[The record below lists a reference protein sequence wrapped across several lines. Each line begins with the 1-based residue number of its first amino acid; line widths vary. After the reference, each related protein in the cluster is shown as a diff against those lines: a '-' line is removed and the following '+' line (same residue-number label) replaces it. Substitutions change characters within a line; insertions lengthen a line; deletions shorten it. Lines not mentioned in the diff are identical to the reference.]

1 MKEKLEK
8 ILILGSSALKIGQA
22 GEFDYSGSQAIKAT
36 KEEGIKTILINP
48 NIATVQTSEGL
59 ADKIYFLPINEYF
72 VEKVIEKERPQG
84 IILGFGGQTSLNCGL
99 QLHTS
104 GILDKYGVKVLGTPI
119 NVIES
124 TENRQLFIQKLCAI
138 DIKVPTGDTAKSP
151 EEASQI
157 ADRIGFPVMMRI
169 AYALGGLGSGVCH
182 DRGELIELATKAFSF
197 TNQIL
202 IEEYLDGWKEIEYEV
217 MRDQYDNCI
226 CVCNME
232 NFDPL
237 GIHTGESIVVAP
249 SQTLDNKDYHTL
261 REISVKVIRHLGIIG
276 ECNIQFAIDP
286 ASDDYRVIEVN
297 ARLSRSSA
305 LASKATGYPLAFIA
319 AKLGLGYSLTELQ
332 NKITQTT
339 LACFEPALD
348 YIVVKIPRWDL
359 KKFIG
364 ASKQIGT
371 GMKSVGEVMAIGRSF
386 EEALQKALRMLEIGV
401 EGLVGNS
408 NFIEFEDIEQELI
421 HPTDERIFVIPAALK
436 AGLSIDKIHK
446 LTHINKWFLYRI
458 QNILNISKELEMYRG
473 GQCPPDMLRKA
484 KQAGFSD
491 AQISGCLGIDA
502 DRVRLLR
509 RNYGI
514 YPLIKQ
520 IDTLAAEYPAKTNYL
535 YLTYNGTKD
544 DIDFRTGHSVIVLG
558 SGAYR
563 IGSSVEFDW
572 CCVNAVKELKRL
584 GYKAIMINYN
594 PETVSTDYDECDRLY
609 FEELSLETILEIYE
623 KEEPLGIII
632 SMGGQTP
639 NSLAMKLLRSN
650 INILGTDPLSI
661 DKAED
666 RKKFSSLLDS
676 IKIEQPE
683 WEELSS
689 QDEAVGFA
697 QKIGYPV
704 IVRPSYVLS
713 GAAMG
718 VALHDSEL
726 IEILEKASVVSR
738 EYPVVISKFIENA
751 KEIDID
757 AIAEDG
763 ELIEYAISEHVE
775 NAGVHSGDATLV
787 TPPQRTFIETIRQ
800 VKYCASKI
808 AGALNINGPFN
819 IQFIAKENKVKVIE
833 CNLRASRSVPF
844 VSKVLKRKF
853 IETATKVIMGH
864 SVKHL
869 SGSSYELGYVGV
881 KAPQFSF
888 TRIHGAD
895 PITGVEMASTGEVGC
910 LGVDFEGAF
919 LKALISV
926 GYNLPIN
933 KILLSTGTLQN
944 KVELLSSI
952 RMLANMNITLYAT
965 RGTSRFLKEHDI
977 STEILNW
984 PLEKDEPNVMTY
996 LENGKIDLV
1005 INIPKNA
1012 LEDELTNDYMIRR
1025 KAVDF
1030 GINLITNLKLAQR
1043 FIETVAR
1050 KDLKDLK
1057 IQSWDEF

>member
-1 MKEKLEK
+1 MEKLEK
-8 ILILGSSALKIGQA
+8 VLILGSSALKIGQA
-22 GEFDYSGSQAIKAT
+22 GEFDYSGSQAIKAI

-48 NIATVQTSEGL
+48 NIATVQTSDSL

-99 QLHTS
+99 HLHAN
-104 GILDKYGVKVLGTPI
+104 GIFEKYGIRILGTPI
-119 NVIES
+119 DVIES

-138 DIKVPTGDTAKSP
+138 DIKVPTGETAKSV
-151 EEASQI
+151 EEAYKI
-157 ADRIGFPVMMRI
+157 ADRIGYPVMMRI

-182 DRGELIELATKAFSF
+182 SHSELIELATKAFSY

-249 SQTLDNKDYHTL
+249 SQTLDNREYHKL
-261 REISVKVIRHLGIIG
+261 REVSVKAIRHLGIIG

-286 ASDDYRVIEVN
+286 RSDDYRVIEVN

-332 NKITQTT
+332 NTITQTT

-348 YIVVKIPRWDL
+348 YIVVKIPRWDM
-359 KKFIG
+359 KKFKG
-364 ASKQIGT
+364 AFKQIGT

-386 EEALQKALRMLEIGV
+386 EEALQKALRMLEIDV

-408 NFIEFEDIEQELI
+408 NLLEFEEIEQELR
-421 HPTDERIFVIPAALK
+421 HPTDERIFVIPAALN
-436 AGLSIDKIHK
+436 AGYSIDKINK
-446 LTHINKWFLYRI
+446 LTHINKWFLYKI
-458 QNILNISKELEMYRG
+458 QNIINISKELEKYRG
-473 GQCPPDMLRKA
+473 GQCPPDMFKTA

-491 AQISGCLGIDA
+491 SQISGYLGVHA
-502 DRVRLLR
+502 DRVRLMR

-514 YPLIKQ
+514 FPYIKQ

-535 YLTYNGTKD
+535 YLTYNGTED
-544 DIDFRTGHSVIVLG
+544 DIDFHSGNSVIVLG

-572 CCVNAVKELKRL
+572 CCVNAVKELKKL

-639 NSLAMKLLRSN
+639 NSLAMRLLRNN

-666 RKKFSSLLDS
+666 RKKFSSLLDF

-689 QDEAVGFA
+689 QEEAIGFA

-718 VALHDSEL
+718 VALHDKEL
-726 IEILEKASVVSR
+726 IDILKKASVVSK

-757 AIAEDG
+757 AIAKDG
-763 ELIEYAISEHVE
+763 QLIEHAISEHVE

-800 VKYCASKI
+800 VKYCTSKI
-808 AGALNINGPFN
+808 ASELNINGPFN

-833 CNLRASRSVPF
+833 CNLRASRSIPF
-844 VSKVLKRKF
+844 VSKVLKKNF

-864 SVKHL
+864 SVKR
-869 SGSSYELGYVGV
+869 SSDSSYELGYVGV

-888 TRIHGAD
+888 TRLHGAD

-919 LKALISV
+919 LKSIISV
-926 GYNLPIN
+926 GYNLPIKN
-933 KILLSTGTLQN
+933 ILLSTGTLQN

-952 RMLANMNITLYAT
+952 RKLADMGIMLYAT
-965 RGTSRFLKEHDI
+965 RGTSKFLKEHDI
-977 STEILNW
+977 FTEILNW
-984 PLEKDEPNVMTY
+984 PLEKNEPNVMSY
-996 LENGKIDLV
+996 LEDGKIDLV
-1005 INIPKNA
+1005 INIPKNTK
-1012 LEDELTNDYMIRR
+1012 EDELTNDYMIRR

-1030 GINLITNLKLAQR
+1030 GVNLITNLKLAQR
-1043 FIETVAR
+1043 LIETLAI
-1050 KDLKDLK
+1050 KELKDLK

>member
-1 MKEKLEK
+1 
-8 ILILGSSALKIGQA
+8 
-22 GEFDYSGSQAIKAT
+22 
-36 KEEGIKTILINP
+36 
-48 NIATVQTSEGL
+48 
-59 ADKIYFLPINEYF
+59 
-72 VEKVIEKERPQG
+72 
-84 IILGFGGQTSLNCGL
+84 
-99 QLHTS
+99 
-104 GILDKYGVKVLGTPI
+104 
-119 NVIES
+119 
-124 TENRQLFIQKLCAI
+124 
-138 DIKVPTGDTAKSP
+138 
-151 EEASQI
+151 
-157 ADRIGFPVMMRI
+157 
-169 AYALGGLGSGVCH
+169 
-182 DRGELIELATKAFSF
+182 
-197 TNQIL
+197 
-202 IEEYLDGWKEIEYEV
+202 
-217 MRDQYDNCI
+217 
-226 CVCNME
+226 
-232 NFDPL
+232 
-237 GIHTGESIVVAP
+237 
-249 SQTLDNKDYHTL
+249 
-261 REISVKVIRHLGIIG
+261 
-276 ECNIQFAIDP
+276 
-286 ASDDYRVIEVN
+286 
-297 ARLSRSSA
+297 
-305 LASKATGYPLAFIA
+305 
-319 AKLGLGYSLTELQ
+319 
-332 NKITQTT
+332 
-339 LACFEPALD
+339 
-348 YIVVKIPRWDL
+348 
-359 KKFIG
+359 
-364 ASKQIGT
+364 
-371 GMKSVGEVMAIGRSF
+371 
-386 EEALQKALRMLEIGV
+386 
-401 EGLVGNS
+401 
-408 NFIEFEDIEQELI
+408 
-421 HPTDERIFVIPAALK
+421 
-436 AGLSIDKIHK
+436 
-446 LTHINKWFLYRI
+446 
-458 QNILNISKELEMYRG
+458 
-473 GQCPPDMLRKA
+473 
-484 KQAGFSD
+484 
-491 AQISGCLGIDA
+491 
-502 DRVRLLR
+502 
-509 RNYGI
+509 
-514 YPLIKQ
+514 
-520 IDTLAAEYPAKTNYL
+520 
-535 YLTYNGTKD
+535 
-544 DIDFRTGHSVIVLG
+544 
-558 SGAYR
+558 
-563 IGSSVEFDW
+563 
-572 CCVNAVKELKRL
+572 
-584 GYKAIMINYN
+584 MINYN